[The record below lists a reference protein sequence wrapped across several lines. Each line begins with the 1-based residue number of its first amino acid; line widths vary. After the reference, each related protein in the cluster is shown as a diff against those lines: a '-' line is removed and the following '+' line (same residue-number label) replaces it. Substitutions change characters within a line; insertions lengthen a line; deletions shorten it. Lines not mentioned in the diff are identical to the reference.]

1 MPDETTSPNHARIER
16 TTQTR
21 TGPLLRTL
29 HLPPEGSPIPDDQ
42 IDLPHGAPPQ
52 GAGAPP
58 RGLSRRRSESATIS
72 QLSIVL
78 HRQTFG
84 VSNGTFTQPADDA
97 LIANR

>member
-42 IDLPHGAPPQ
+42 IDPLMAL
-52 GAGAPP
+52 
-58 RGLSRRRSESATIS
+58 RRKERERRRE
-72 QLSIVL
+72 
-78 HRQTFG
+78 G
-84 VSNGTFTQPADDA
+84 
-97 LIANR
+97 